1 MPRPEAMS
9 VERLLSSDNPPRTFV
24 VAAHPGD
31 ETLGAGALLARL
43 PEAWVVHITDGGPS
57 DELGAAMALA
67 GVPPEHLLHIG
78 GVAEQ
83 QAVAALPRLAR
94 ELAGLF
100 RRLRPEVVV
109 THAYEGGHPDHDAAA
124 LATRAAAELIRRGRR
139 DQPPQIVEMAL
150 YHAQPGTSSAHEMVR
165 HEFLPPTERAQILEL
180 SPEERDLKERMLGC
194 FASQQGTI
202 AGFLPAVREAFRP
215 ASPFD
220 FSRPPHEG
228 RLYYESGGFAIDSA
242 RWRDLARDAVEE
254 LEMPGWR
261 G

>member
-1 MPRPEAMS
+1 MS
-9 VERLLSSDNPPRTFV
+9 FDRLLSSDNPPRTFV

-57 DELGAAMALA
+57 DELETAMALA
-67 GVPPEHLLHIG
+67 GLPPERLLRIA

-83 QAVAALPRLAR
+83 QAVAALPRLSR
-94 ELAGLF
+94 ELAGFF

-124 LATRAAAELIRRGRR
+124 LAARAAAELIRRGRR
-139 DQPPQIVEMAL
+139 DQPPQIAEMAL
-150 YHAQPGTSSAHEMVR
+150 YHGQPGASSAHEMVR
-165 HEFLPPTERAQILEL
+165 HEFLPPAERAQTLEL

-194 FASQQGTI
+194 FVSQQDTI
-202 AGFLPAVREAFRP
+202 AGFLPPVREVFRP
-215 ASPFD
+215 APPFD

-228 RLYYESGGFAIDSA
+228 RLYYELGGFAIDGA